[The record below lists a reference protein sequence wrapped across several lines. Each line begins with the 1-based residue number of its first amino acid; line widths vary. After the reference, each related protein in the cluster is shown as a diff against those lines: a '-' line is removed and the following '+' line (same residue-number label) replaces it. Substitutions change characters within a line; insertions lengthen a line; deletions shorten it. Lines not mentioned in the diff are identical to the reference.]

1 MGKDYYAILGVP
13 KNATDDQLKRAY
25 KKLALKWHPDRNK
38 DNEKEAT
45 AKFQEIGEAYDV
57 LSDPRKRQ
65 IYDQLG
71 EEGLKAGMDGAAG
84 AGGFPGGFPGGFQ
97 RAGPNGTQFF
107 FSGGGPGGFRNAN
120 DIFREFFGGSNPFG
134 ASFGGSDDED
144 DVDMGGNG
152 PSGMPGGFASMF
164 GGMGGM
170 PGGMP
175 GMGGMGGMPGG
186 MGGGSRRRGPAK
198 DSAFVNELQIPI
210 EDLYRGVTKK
220 LKITR
225 TVHEADGTTRDES
238 KVIAI
243 DVKPGWKDGTKVTF
257 EGEGDVYPGR
267 KPADVVFVIR
277 EKASP
282 YYKRSGNDLV
292 YDIPINLSQAL
303 TGVKLTLPH
312 PSGEEVVV
320 NVTDVVSPNYPKKV
334 VRGKGMPIS
343 KAPGTY
349 GDLIVNFQI
358 SFPSSLTDDQKK
370 RVKEALK
377 GSRYV

>member
-120 DIFREFFGGSNPFG
+120 DIFREFFGGSNPFSAG
-134 ASFGGSDDED
+134 YGDSDDD
-144 DVDMGGNG
+144 DVEMGGTG
-152 PSGMPGGFASMF
+152 MGGMPGGFASMF
-164 GGMGGM
+164 GGMPGMGGM

-175 GMGGMGGMPGG
+175 GMGGMGGG
-186 MGGGSRRRGPAK
+186 RRRGPAK
-198 DSAFVNELQIPI
+198 SNTIVNELQIPV
-210 EDLYRGVTKK
+210 EDLYKGITKK

-225 TVHEADGTTRDES
+225 TVHESNGTARDES
-238 KVIAI
+238 KVVTI

-257 EGEGDVYPGR
+257 EGEGDVYPDR
-267 KPADVVFVIR
+267 RPADIVFVIR
-277 EKASP
+277 EKPSQ
-282 YYKRSGNDLV
+282 YYKRSGNDIV

-312 PSGEEVVV
+312 PSGDEVVV
-320 NVTDVVSPNYPKKV
+320 NVTDVISPNYPKKV

-358 SFPSSLTDDQKK
+358 LFPASLTEEQKK
-370 RVKEALK
+370 KVKEGLK